1 MKKFYSFALLA
12 LTMGLVFVSCDN
24 EKEEDPEVSYTLS
37 ISLPKTDSLY
47 LTKNLTEKDDFEYY
61 YIDTIDINPFRLFTS
76 VGTWNVNA
84 FGFGTTFSSLT
95 DTVTGGSSNN
105 SAITTKG
112 VKTNAYF
119 TVSAGGDM
127 FGLPAE
133 ISFKDGKAYK
143 AKECYVTNATY
154 AYLAIRDQNV
164 GGYGSVKE
172 WTKDDQFKL
181 TITGYNGEQ
190 ETGHVDFLLADGL
203 DIVSTWQQVD
213 LTRLGEVTKIAFSL
227 STTDVGQNGMNTP
240 LYFCLDQL
248 TVTE

>member
-1 MKKFYSFALLA
+1 
-12 LTMGLVFVSCDN
+12 
-24 EKEEDPEVSYTLS
+24 
-37 ISLPKTDSLY
+37 
-47 LTKNLTEKDDFEYY
+47 
-61 YIDTIDINPFRLFTS
+61 
-76 VGTWNVNA
+76 
-84 FGFGTTFSSLT
+84 
-95 DTVTGGSSNN
+95 
-105 SAITTKG
+105 
-112 VKTNAYF
+112 
-119 TVSAGGDM
+119 M

-143 AKECYVTNATY
+143 AKECYVTNSTY

-213 LTRLGEVTKIAFSL
+213 LTKLGEVTRIAFTM
-227 STTDVGQNGMNTP
+227 STTDIGQNGMNTP